1 MFLSLVHVSLF
12 VLIILVLFARL
23 FRVTNERK
31 SAQESLRNGNG
42 GLCVITGGG
51 SGLGEAI
58 AHEYAAL
65 GYPLLLIG
73 RNNDKLEHVKHK
85 LVEKFGE
92 QTSVTV
98 LSADLEEK
106 TECMK
111 VVEYLRDKKVFHLVN
126 NAGVGQIS
134 TDISAHDAHSI
145 ASINLTAP
153 VVLSIGIQA
162 WRYIFISSPQG
173 LLPIP
178 NRSVYAASKAGLHNF
193 AESMRLDGMHVTT
206 AYPGWIATGLRENA
220 RGNAMH
226 NPQARSA
233 RSAKDVAREIV
244 SAALSGKRVC
254 CLDMKIRIVT
264 SIYSVWPE
272 AAEFLIKRA
281 LK

>member
-1 MFLSLVHVSLF
+1 MLILWACLFLF
-12 VLIILVLFARL
+12 VTVVLLARV
-23 FRVTNERK
+23 FRAISERK
-31 SAQESLRNGNG
+31 SARASLAAGDG

-73 RNNDKLEHVKHK
+73 RNYENLERAKHT
-85 LVEKFGE
+85 LMEKFGE
-92 QTSVTV
+92 RASVAV
-98 LSADLEEK
+98 LPADLEIK

-111 VVEYLRDKKVFHLVN
+111 VVEYLHDKRVFHLVN

-134 TDISAHDAHSI
+134 ADISADDAHSI

-153 VVLSIGIQA
+153 AALSAGIQA
-162 WRYIFISSPQG
+162 GRYIFISSPQG
-173 LLPIP
+173 LFPIP
-178 NRSVYAASKAGLHNF
+178 DRSIYAASKAGVHNL

-206 AYPGWIATGLRENA
+206 AYPGWIATSLRKNA
-220 RGNAMH
+220 RGNAAP

-233 RSAKDVAREIV
+233 RSKEDVAKEIV

-254 CLDMKIRIVT
+254 CLDIKTRVVAA
-264 SIYSVWPE
+264 IYSVWPE
-272 AAEFLIKRA
+272 AAEFLIRCA